1 MNKVCVVTGGAAGI
15 GRCIV
20 EMFAESGYTVY
31 FIDKTP
37 EAVELA
43 EGKMSERG
51 LSVTGFVGD
60 IAEEQTLRDFVDFVL
75 SIEDQIDCLINNAC
89 LTNGGILSN
98 CSYEDFLYVQRV
110 GVAAPYFL
118 ALSFKDYFSGA
129 GAIVNISSTRAFQSQ
144 ANTES
149 YTAAKGGITALTH
162 ALAVSLSGIARVNS
176 IAPGWIDTGSYHEED
191 YVPSYTEGDIMQH
204 PSQRVGE
211 PADIARAVL
220 FLCDERNSFIN
231 GENITIDGGMSKLMI
246 YHNEKLVGQQ
256 IGVSD
261 YVELSQERINLFADA
276 TLDHQWIHVDTER
289 AKTESHFKTTIAHGY
304 LTLSMLPY
312 LWNQIIEVNNLKM
325 MVNYGMD
332 QMKFGQAV
340 LSGQSIRLVA
350 KLHSLTNLRGVAKA
364 EIKFTIEIKDQPKKA
379 LDGIA
384 VFLYYFN

>member
-1 MNKVCVVTGGAAGI
+1 M
-15 GRCIV
+15 
-20 EMFAESGYTVY
+20 EQ
-31 FIDKTP
+31 
-37 EAVELA
+37 A

-176 IAPGWIDTGSYHEED
+176 IAPGWLIREA
-191 YVPSYTEGDIMQH
+191 IM
-204 PSQRVGE
+204 R
-211 PADIARAVL
+211 
-220 FLCDERNSFIN
+220 
-231 GENITIDGGMSKLMI
+231 
-246 YHNEKLVGQQ
+246 
-256 IGVSD
+256 
-261 YVELSQERINLFADA
+261 RIMCR
-276 TLDHQWIHVDTER
+276 HIRKEI
-289 AKTESHFKTTIAHGY
+289 SC
-304 LTLSMLPY
+304 
-312 LWNQIIEVNNLKM
+312 
-325 MVNYGMD
+325 
-332 QMKFGQAV
+332 
-340 LSGQSIRLVA
+340 SI
-350 KLHSLTNLRGVAKA
+350 LRKG
-364 EIKFTIEIKDQPKKA
+364 
-379 LDGIA
+379 
-384 VFLYYFN
+384 

>member
-1 MNKVCVVTGGAAGI
+1 MSKICVVTGGAAGI

-20 EMFAESGYTVY
+20 EMFAEAGYTVY

-37 EAVELA
+37 EMVQVVE
-43 EGKMSERG
+43 EKMSERS

-60 IAEEQTLRDFVDFVL
+60 IAEEETLRDFVDFVL
-75 SIEDQIDCLINNAC
+75 SLENQIDCLVNNAC

-118 ALSFKDYFSGA
+118 SLLFKDYFSGA
-129 GAIVNISSTRAFQSQ
+129 GSIVNISSTRAFQSQ

-176 IAPGWIDTGSYHEED
+176 IAPGWIDTGSYHVDD
-191 YVPSYTEGDIMQH
+191 YVPSYTEGDVMQH

-246 YHNEKLVGQQ
+246 YHN
-256 IGVSD
+256 D
-261 YVELSQERINLFADA
+261 YGWD
-276 TLDHQWIHVDTER
+276 
-289 AKTESHFKTTIAHGY
+289 Y
-304 LTLSMLPY
+304 
-312 LWNQIIEVNNLKM
+312 
-325 MVNYGMD
+325 
-332 QMKFGQAV
+332 
-340 LSGQSIRLVA
+340 
-350 KLHSLTNLRGVAKA
+350 
-364 EIKFTIEIKDQPKKA
+364 QP
-379 LDGIA
+379 
-384 VFLYYFN
+384 